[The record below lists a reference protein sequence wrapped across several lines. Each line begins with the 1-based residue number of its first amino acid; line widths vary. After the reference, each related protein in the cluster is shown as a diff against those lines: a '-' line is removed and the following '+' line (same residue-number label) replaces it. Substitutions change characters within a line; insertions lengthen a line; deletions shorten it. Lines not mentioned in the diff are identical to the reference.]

1 MSQIGG
7 TGNYRHVSNN
17 VSVNRLNV
25 GERTR
30 TQAGADLDQDKLSC
44 PPATTRRHT
53 TRPYHDRAVS
63 WCVVRMEVLMLTLSD
78 LF

>member
-1 MSQIGG
+1 MDC
-7 TGNYRHVSNN
+7 
-17 VSVNRLNV
+17 SVVGEILCDQRSLYLNRLNV

-63 WCVVRMEVLMLTLSD
+63 WCVVNMEVLMLTLSD